1 MTTTA
6 AELAAQAEAD
16 FQKVVR
22 VVTYAIEDLEI
33 LNRYEWFKHDD
44 TPRTHIIKRNGEEFT
59 FSKNSYSRYNPTHI
73 GFMLSIRISEG
84 LTHFAIWVMDPV
96 EDTAVNKRAAVR
108 ALERLKSMRNLR
120 LAQVS
125 TMDLE

>member
-44 TPRTHIIKRNGEEFT
+44 YHA
-59 FSKNSYSRYNPTHI
+59 H
-73 GFMLSIRISEG
+73 
-84 LTHFAIWVMDPV
+84 A
-96 EDTAVNKRAAVR
+96 
-108 ALERLKSMRNLR
+108 
-120 LAQVS
+120 
-125 TMDLE
+125 